1 MALHGTKALEKWARD
16 IVGGYKNVNIL
27 NMTTSWR
34 NGLGFCAIIHHFHPD
49 LIDFDSLDPDDV
61 FGNNDIAFQVAEHH
75 LGIPSLLDPQDM
87 VECELLD
94 RLSILT
100 YLSQYYQA
108 FQSSNVQVR
117 QKLLGSISKSSSA
130 NSDLSTDCGLKFRR
144 VPTIGRQNEPC
155 RQCNKPVF
163 ILERLNVTGR
173 ILHRTCFKC
182 ARCSTQLSLVS
193 YYETET
199 GSYCCDICP
208 DEEKDQTAT
217 LKANRDFA
225 ELMAGHDD
233 SNADQDFEALMAN
246 NDSQDDSGNSS
257 EGEDGQGG
265 SMLTPKGSL
274 RPNQSPSPSVK
285 SVEDC
290 KVVEDLS
297 VVSAYGVPVSI
308 DEVDVSV
315 ENVDSDV
322 KTVDHDDNDES
333 DSAIT
338 DQNATVSENEMLKT
352 EDIVTNGDSIILEKK
367 EVVDTDA
374 ICDMKVNDDLV
385 VSDEAIDST
394 TDQLN
399 NCNLENKLEP
409 VEENELELKT
419 VESVDLESGK
429 SNGEDLES
437 GKSNGEK
444 LQQSQENV
452 SKPIEKENVMEVEKI
467 ESTNPFGSDF
477 EDDEDTQIPLVS
489 KSTEVP
495 SKHEESTNP
504 FGSDF
509 ENDEDEAQTNLSTVA
524 VQQGPPKPPRLSLNP
539 FGSDFEDDDATSVRS
554 VSPSPSVR
562 TMRKKR
568 PAPKPPG
575 SGTPASTTPVA
586 SPRSKSLLA
595 TSRPTTIEA
604 GAHRSTT
611 LEHGAQ
617 RPSTLETG
625 AHRPTTLEPPVP
637 AVRHSKTPQRSVSPC
652 NSTCSGGARRSKK
665 EKPAP
670 PPPIDPTKRQKNVDN
685 EHRRSQLMESVT
697 SLDARSETTSLRSV
711 STTRSSDYDVS
722 TTRSSDYDV
731 STTRSSDLATSDV
744 ASSSGVSVF
753 SPLSPDKAEEGLW
766 KKKKGPAPPRPIPL
780 KRTVKKLP
788 RKAINQELQDIEVR
802 QGEFERQGVKLE
814 MKIRELCNKSD
825 AEEGAD
831 RDSLGPE
838 AEDLIIQL
846 FDLVNEKN
854 DLFRRQTELIYMKK
868 ENRLEEQ
875 HADLE
880 YQVRIIMSKPESQ
893 RTEEDRVREEKLIAK
908 LVEVVG
914 HRNEIVDCLEMERL
928 REIDEDNAIEDH
940 MSNYAAVKTEEPK
953 KHGIEKILKRKKKK
967 KKNEKSKSK
976 AIDADKDIDTSEVKE
991 APEESSP
998 SKTKKKSTRKKLLNL
1013 ATKKLTFPSK

>member
-16 IVGGYKNVNIL
+16 LVADYKNVNIL

-49 LIDFDSLDPDDV
+49 LIDFHSLDPDDV
-61 FGNNDIAFQVAEHH
+61 FGNNDLAFQVAEHH

-117 QKLLGSISKSSSA
+117 QKMLGSISKSSSA
-130 NSDLSTDCGLKFRR
+130 NSDLSTDCGSGRR
-144 VPTIGRQNEPC
+144 KVPTIGRMSEPC

-163 ILERLNVTGR
+163 ILERLNVAGR

-193 YYETET
+193 YYETEG
-199 GSYCCDICP
+199 GSYCCDVCP
-208 DEEKDQTAT
+208 DEEKDQSAT

-225 ELMAGHDD
+225 ALMADHDD
-233 SNADQDFEALMAN
+233 SHADQDFEALMADN
-246 NDSQDDSGNSS
+246 ESQEDSGHSTDD
-257 EGEDGQGG
+257 GENAEF
-265 SMLTPKGSL
+265 SMLTPKVRSN
-274 RPNQSPSPSVK
+274 RSASPSVK
-285 SVEDC
+285 SVDASVTNRSASPSVKSVDASVTSGFE
-290 KVVEDLS
+290 VVEDLS
-297 VVSAYGVPVSI
+297 VVSAYGVSI
-308 DEVDVSV
+308 DEVVVEDAPV
-315 ENVDSDV
+315 ENVKIEE
-322 KTVDHDDNDES
+322 KTVDQDNNDEAS
-333 DSAIT
+333 DSQRT
-338 DQNATVSENEMLKT
+338 DQNANVSENETLKT
-352 EDIVTNGDSIILEKK
+352 ETKIKNSETFIVDKGENNK
-367 EVVDTDA
+367 EL
-374 ICDMKVNDDLV
+374 CDMEVDAGIV
-385 VSDEAIDST
+385 VSDKAIDNT

-399 NCNLENKLEP
+399 NCVLEDKVETSENNEP
-409 VEENELELKT
+409 V
-419 VESVDLESGK
+419 VESVENVDLESEK
-429 SNGEDLES
+429 SSKEDL
-437 GKSNGEK
+437 K
-444 LQQSQENV
+444 QSQNDLTEMV
-452 SKPIEKENVMEVEKI
+452 LKEDTVIVTKEDATEVEKI
-467 ESTNPFGSDF
+467 SSNPFGSDF
-477 EDDEDTQIPLVS
+477 EDDDETEDLNVT
-489 KSTEVP
+489 KP
-495 SKHEESTNP
+495 SEPQNKHEESTNP

-509 ENDEDEAQTNLSTVA
+509 EDDDELQSNAPA
-524 VQQGPPKPPRLSLNP
+524 AAPGPPKPPRVSLNP
-539 FGSDFEDDDATSVRS
+539 FGSDFEDDDQASVRS

-568 PAPKPPG
+568 PAPKPP
-575 SGTPASTTPVA
+575 SAPATPVFTTPVP
-586 SPRSKSLLA
+586 SPRSK
-595 TSRPTTIEA
+595 PTL
-604 GAHRSTT
+604 T
-611 LEHGAQ
+611 L
-617 RPSTLETG
+617 
-625 AHRPTTLEPPVP
+625 PTPVP
-637 AVRHSKTPQRSVSPC
+637 AIRHSKTPQRSVSPS
-652 NSTCSGGARRSKK
+652 NSISSTGKRSKK

-670 PPPIDPTKRQKNVDN
+670 PPPIDPTKQRKNVDN
-685 EHRRSQLMESVT
+685 EQRRSQLMESVT
-697 SLDARSETTSLRSV
+697 SLDSKSETGENTSLRSV
-711 STTRSSDYDVS
+711 STTRSSDM
-722 TTRSSDYDV
+722 
-731 STTRSSDLATSDV
+731 ATSDI

-766 KKKKGPAPPRPIPL
+766 KKKKGPAPPRPIPP

-880 YQVRIIMSKPESQ
+880 YQVRILMSKPESQ

-940 MSNYAAVKTEEPK
+940 MSNYAAVKPEEPK

-967 KKNEKSKSK
+967 KKSKIK
-976 AIDADKDIDTSEVKE
+976 GVDADKDIDTSEVKE
-991 APEESSP
+991 VAEESSP
-998 SKTKKKSTRKKLLNL
+998 TKTKKKSTRKKLLTL
-1013 ATKKLTFPSK
+1013 ATKKLTFPNK

>member
-1 MALHGTKALEKWARD
+1 MGLHGTKALEKWARD
-16 IVGGYKNVNIL
+16 IVSGYKNVNIV

-49 LIDFDSLDPDDV
+49 LIEFDSLDPDDV
-61 FGNNDIAFQVAEHH
+61 FGNNDVAFQVAEHH

-108 FQSSNVQVR
+108 FQSSNVQAR
-117 QKLLGSISKSSSA
+117 QKMLGSISKSSSA
-130 NSDLSTDCGLKFRR
+130 NSDLSTDCGTKSRR
-144 VPTIGRQNEPC
+144 VPTIGRMNEPC

-208 DEEKDQTAT
+208 DEEKDQSAT

-225 ELMAGHDD
+225 DLMAGHDD
-233 SNADQDFEALMAN
+233 SNADQDFAALMAGN
-246 NDSQDDSGNSS
+246 ESQDDSGNSS
-257 EGEDGQGG
+257 EGEDG

-274 RPNQSPSPSVK
+274 RPNRSVSPSVK
-285 SVEDC
+285 SVEGC
-290 KVVEDLS
+290 EVVEDMS
-297 VVSAYGVPVSI
+297 VVSAYGIPVSI
-308 DEVDVSV
+308 DEVDLSV
-315 ENVDSDV
+315 ENA
-322 KTVDHDDNDES
+322 KTGDHDDNEDHKAVDHENNDDAKALNHYDNEDVKTGDHENNDDVKAVDNDDAS
-333 DSAIT
+333 DSSRT
-338 DQNATVSENEMLKT
+338 DLNANVSENEMLKT
-352 EDIVTNGDSIILEKK
+352 EDIVKNGDKVILEKK
-367 EVVDTDA
+367 EIVDSDA
-374 ICDMKVNDDLV
+374 PEALCDMKDDDLV
-385 VSDEAIDST
+385 VSDKAVDST
-394 TDQLN
+394 TDKMN
-399 NCNLENKLEP
+399 NCIIEDKLEP
-409 VEENELELKT
+409 VENNELAIKT
-419 VESVDLESGK
+419 VENVDLEPEK
-429 SNGEDLES
+429 SNEE
-437 GKSNGEK
+437 EV
-444 LQQSQENV
+444 QQSQDNISETV
-452 SKPIEKENVMEVEKI
+452 VKENVMEIEKI

-477 EDDEDTQIPLVS
+477 EDDEETQKPSVS
-489 KSTEVP
+489 KSEEPP

-509 ENDEDEAQTNLSTVA
+509 EDEDEAQPNLSAAPVQ
-524 VQQGPPKPPRLSLNP
+524 QQGPPKPPRLSLNP
-539 FGSDFEDDDATSVRS
+539 FGDDFDDDDVASVRS

-575 SGTPASTTPVA
+575 SGCTPSSTTPVA
-586 SPRSKSLLA
+586 SPRSKSLQKA
-595 TSRPTTIEA
+595 A
-604 GAHRSTT
+604 
-611 LEHGAQ
+611 
-617 RPSTLETG
+617 
-625 AHRPTTLEPPVP
+625 RPTTLEPPVP
-637 AVRHSKTPQRSVSPC
+637 AVRHSKTPQRSVSPTY
-652 NSTCSGGARRSKK
+652 STCSSGRRSKK

-670 PPPIDPTKRQKNVDN
+670 PPPIDPTKQRKNVDN

-697 SLDARSETTSLRSV
+697 SLDCRSDTTSLRSV
-711 STTRSSDYDVS
+711 STTRSSDYDA
-722 TTRSSDYDV
+722 TRSSDFDV
-731 STTRSSDLATSDV
+731 STTRSSDLATSDI

-753 SPLSPDKAEEGLW
+753 SPLSPDKADEGLW
-766 KKKKGPAPPRPIPL
+766 KKKKGPAPPRPIPP

-788 RKAINQELQDIEVR
+788 RKAINQELQDIEVK
-802 QGEFERQGVKLE
+802 QGGFERQGVKLE

-880 YQVRIIMSKPESQ
+880 YQVRILMSKPENQ
-893 RTEEDRVREEKLIAK
+893 RTEEDRVVEEKLIAK

-967 KKNEKSKSK
+967 KKNEKSKIK
-976 AIDADKDIDTSEVKE
+976 GIDADKDIDTSEVKE
-991 APEESSP
+991 AATEESSP
-998 SKTKKKSTRKKLLNL
+998 TKTKKKSTRKKLLTL
-1013 ATKKLTFPSK
+1013 ATKKLTFPNK